1 MVGLQIIK
9 ASAGSGKTHRL
20 AEEYIGR
27 LIKGDDGLP
36 AREDAYR
43 HILAVTFT
51 NKATDEMKSRVIENL
66 YALSKSGK
74 PEAKQASRIL
84 TAILHD
90 YSGFSISTIDRF
102 FQGVMRAFARE
113 IGEFASYK
121 VELDSNQVLD
131 HAVDLMMASLEDPS
145 NADLFG
151 WLREY
156 SISQIESGEKWDVTS
171 SLKQMAGLFLKED
184 FKLSR
189 RRAGTGFG
197 DRGAITTL
205 RGEMEEMVRQFE
217 SDLVALGK
225 RGVAIMERHSLDY
238 GDFKGGQ
245 SKSPFI
251 RFVKLAKGEY
261 PRSDR
266 SKFMTKTFLDLPD
279 NLNNWCTK
287 TSPRKADIEAA
298 YHGGLNDAVTEVAAL
313 LGPGSSRLR
322 HYNTALMLRDKLYIT
337 GIFSDLY
344 ARMHEYLKENNTILL
359 SETAEVLG
367 KIIDGS
373 DTPFI
378 YEKTGT
384 RYDNYM
390 LDEFQDTSR
399 LQWEAFRP
407 LLSESIASGH
417 SDLIVGDIKQSI
429 YRWRGADLTLLGE
442 DLEREFP
449 APSSNTDTLHGNWR
463 SASNIVGFNTDFY
476 LRVGDLLSGS
486 HPNIAP
492 RIKEFYADSRQDV
505 MRTEAGSGYV
515 KVIFLPRKRED
526 DSGREVKWKEAALE
540 MTGPIVESLRKRYD
554 LPEITF
560 LVRKNSEGALVAA
573 KLISLGYEVVTEDSL
588 NIASSLAVRK
598 IAALLKHQVNPDDD
612 VNNQILAALFGG
624 AFHELDLS
632 QAASVD
638 ASLYG
643 LCESLLSQVCAQV
656 SRSDTPF
663 VTAFMDS
670 VLSYMDRYGSD
681 LAGFVEW
688 WENVGCRKSISAPE
702 GSDAIRVMTI
712 HKAKG
717 LKSGAVV
724 LPFLESKLSPSGLSN
739 DYIWCTPSEEPF
751 SKVGVVP
758 VKMTSAL
765 EDTVFSEEYKREKLG
780 YAVDA
785 VNTAYVAM
793 TRAVGDMVIIAPA
806 PENENKCNSV
816 SDLLYQHLRDEIS
829 PEGVYEL
836 GTPDEVRLSSE
847 PAAESIRMKDYA
859 TVPLSGRL
867 SVSLRG
873 DDYYDREAGIVRH
886 DILARI
892 DTAEDVGRAVES
904 AVNAEELDAAE
915 REKVSA
921 EMEGYL
927 ASVAGRHWFDGTYA
941 PLNEVSI
948 VDADGEV
955 HRPDRVLVEKGMPV
969 GQGRAIVIDYKFGQE
984 KSSYRNQ
991 VRKYM
996 ELLSQIGYRDVTG
1009 YIWYCKLNKVEE
1021 CV

>member
-1 MVGLQIIK
+1 MVGLKIIK

-27 LIKGDDGLP
+27 LIKGDDCLP

-51 NKATDEMKSRVIENL
+51 NKATDEMKSRIIENL

-121 VELDSNQVLD
+121 VELDSNQVLNQ
-131 HAVDLMMASLEDPS
+131 AVDLMMASLEDPS

-156 SISQIESGEKWDVTS
+156 SISQIESGEKWDVTA
-171 SLKQMAGLFLKED
+171 SLKQMADLFLKED

-197 DRGAITTL
+197 DRGAIKTL

-217 SDLVALGK
+217 SDLVSLGK
-225 RGVAIMERHSLDY
+225 RGLEIMKKHSLDY
-238 GDFKGGQ
+238 SDFKNGQ
-245 SKSPFI
+245 KSPFN
-251 RFVKLAKGEY
+251 RFVKLAEGEY
-261 PRSDR
+261 PRSER
-266 SKFMTKTFLDLPD
+266 SKFMTKTLLDLPD
-279 NLNNWCTK
+279 NLDNWCTK
-287 TSPRKADIEAA
+287 TSLRKADIEAA
-298 YHGGLNDAVTEVAAL
+298 YYGGLNDAVKEVLTL

-344 ARMHEYLKENNTILL
+344 ARMHEYLRENNTILL

-449 APSSNTDTLHGNWR
+449 APSSITDTLHGNWR
-463 SASNIVGFNTDFY
+463 SAANIVGFNTGFY
-476 LRVGDLLSGS
+476 LSAGDILNGF
-486 HPNIAP
+486 HPDIAP

-505 MRTEAGSGYV
+505 MRPDAGRGYV

-526 DSGREVKWKEAALE
+526 ASGREVKWKEAALG

-554 LPEITF
+554 LPDITF

-573 KLISLGYEVVTEDSL
+573 ELISLGYEVVTEDSL

-598 IAALLKHQVNPDDD
+598 IAALLKHQVNPDDE

-624 AFHELDLS
+624 AFHDFDMP

-643 LCESLLSQVCAQV
+643 LCESLLSQVCGQV
-656 SRSDTPF
+656 SRADTPF

-688 WENVGCRKSISAPE
+688 WDNVGCRKSISAPE

-724 LPFLESKLSPSGLSN
+724 LPFLESRLSPSGRSS

-765 EDTVFSEEYKREKLG
+765 EETIFSEEYRREKLG

-793 TRAVGDMVIIAPA
+793 TRAVGDMVIIAPE

-816 SDLLYQHLRDEIS
+816 SDMLYLHLRDKIS
-829 PEGVYEL
+829 PEGIYEL

-892 DTAEDVGRAVES
+892 ENADDIGPAVD
-904 AVNAEELDAAE
+904 AAIGAEELS
-915 REKVSA
+915 SA
-921 EMEGYL
+921 VRDSVTSEMKGYL
-927 ASVAGRHWFDGTYA
+927 DSVAGRHWFDGTYRS
-941 PLNEVSI
+941 LNEISI
-948 VDADGEV
+948 VDGGGEV
-955 HRPDRVLVEKGMPV
+955 FRPDRVLVEKGQPL

-991 VRKYM
+991 VRQYM
-996 ELLSQIGYRDVTG
+996 SLLSDIGYSDVSG
-1009 YIWYCKLNKVEE
+1009 YIWYCKLNKIEE